1 MDFNFKMALI
11 CYTKTQFAVAVK
23 VFARQK
29 ISICID
35 MTHIVI

>member
-11 CYTKTQFAVAVK
+11 CCIKTQFAVAVK

-35 MTHIVI
+35 MIHILT